1 MALLGFFSTT
11 LCRGAGN
18 QTHHSS
24 RVAPDWNFWRTLY
37 RLSYSAAAW
46 HKPNLHW
53 QMQGSLLSRN
63 PSCAKEALKFPGQFL
78 FNGTDQFFPQ
88 ASFFCC
94 LQKINFLLLIL
105 IFSLAPPW
113 LDGDFKYLFSKQNHY
128 WHGTDSTSTCKLVR
142 TATRVFTQTMVS
154 RIS

>member
-11 LCRGAGN
+11 LCCAC
-18 QTHHSS
+18 HVESS
-24 RVAPDWNFWRTLY
+24 RVAPDRNLWRTLY

-63 PSCAKEALKFPGQFL
+63 PSCAKEALKFPGQFS

-142 TATRVFTQTMVS
+142 TVARVLHQPWS
-154 RIS
+154 LE